1 MRTQKLK
8 NQIKKGFTLIEVL
21 IVLGI
26 AAIVAAAAYFT
37 YNSVRTTNDANEE
50 IRNLDIIRSGI
61 QNMYASQRDY
71 TGLTLALVSN
81 SGIVPSNLV
90 GAGTGAIQNKWGNAY
105 TITATGPD
113 SGPSKS
119 FGVTTTV
126 PKNAC
131 EKVSQGLVA
140 AWDYVAIGGAATNVP
155 RPWATNQPVNAT
167 QILTGCA
174 AGAATVQLFLGAR

>member
-1 MRTQKLK
+1 M
-8 NQIKKGFTLIEVL
+8 IKIKRNKGFTLIEVL

-140 AWDYVAIGGAATNVP
+140 AWDYVDVNGEVA
-155 RPWATNQPVNAT
+155 RPWATNTPVDAT
-167 QILTGCA
+167 SILTGCS
-174 AGAATVQLFLGAR
+174 AGGATVVLTLGAR

>member
-1 MRTQKLK
+1 
-8 NQIKKGFTLIEVL
+8 
-21 IVLGI
+21 
-26 AAIVAAAAYFT
+26 
-37 YNSVRTTNDANEE
+37 
-50 IRNLDIIRSGI
+50 
-61 QNMYASQRDY
+61 MYASQRDY

-140 AWDYVAIGGAATNVP
+140 AWDYVDVNGEVA
-155 RPWATNQPVNAT
+155 RPWATNTPVDAT
-167 QILTGCA
+167 SILTGCS
-174 AGAATVQLFLGAR
+174 AGGATVVLTLGAR